1 MFLQPKLIWVQS
13 RNLEKLQGEKRQKIC
28 QYKASEEILLV
39 SWKTNYCETKKK
51 KIHNANRNRIER
63 KLDTGTGPGIH
74 LLAIRRLYWPNC
86 EDGLMIK

>member
-1 MFLQPKLIWVQS
+1 MGSKQKFREITGGKKAKNLSVQS
-13 RNLEKLQGEKRQKIC
+13 EWGNPFSQLENKLLWDQ
-28 QYKASEEILLV
+28 
-39 SWKTNYCETKKK
+39 KK